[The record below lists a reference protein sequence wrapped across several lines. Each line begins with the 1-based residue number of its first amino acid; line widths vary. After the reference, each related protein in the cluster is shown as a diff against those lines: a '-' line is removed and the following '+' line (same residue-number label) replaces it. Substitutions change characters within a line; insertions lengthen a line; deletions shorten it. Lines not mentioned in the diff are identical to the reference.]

1 MSRTVEIE
9 IYGQHY
15 SLNGEADPEYIRRLA
30 AYVDDQMR
38 GLSSTMKTATLSK
51 LAVLAAIN
59 IAHQLFEAE
68 RLRQQGEAEVEQRA
82 LCLMESIEEQLRPAP
97 ARLAGQI
104 RSN

>member
-1 MSRTVEIE
+1 MSKTVEIE
-9 IYGQHY
+9 IYGQRY
-15 SLNGEADPEYIRRLA
+15 SLNGEADPEYTKRLA
-30 AYVDDQMR
+30 GYVDDQMR
-38 GLSSTMKTATLSK
+38 GLSCTMKTATLSK

-82 LCLMESIEEQLRPAP
+82 LCLMESIEEQLRPSST
-97 ARLAGQI
+97 RLAGQI

>member
-1 MSRTVEIE
+1 LSKTVEIE
-9 IYGQHY
+9 IYGQRY
-15 SLNGEADPEYIRRLA
+15 ALNGEADPEYITRLA
-30 AYVDDQMR
+30 GYVDDQMR
-38 GLSSTMKTATLSK
+38 GLSRTMKTATLSK

-82 LCLMESIEEQLRPAP
+82 LCLMESIEEQLRPAA